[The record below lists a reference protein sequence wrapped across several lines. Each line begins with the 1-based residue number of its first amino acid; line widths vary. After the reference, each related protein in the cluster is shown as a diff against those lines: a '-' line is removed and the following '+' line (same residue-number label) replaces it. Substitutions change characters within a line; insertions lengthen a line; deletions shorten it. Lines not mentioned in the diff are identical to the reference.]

1 MVKKILLGLLILF
14 VLIQFFGI
22 DTDLPASDPSHDFI
36 SVAKP
41 DAEVGTL
48 LQNACY
54 DCHSFKT
61 EYPWYSQVAPLSWW
75 IQDHILEGR
84 EHLNF
89 SEWTSYSASRAD
101 HKLEET
107 IEMIEEEE
115 MPLPSFTWA
124 HSEARLSDEQRKQL
138 IDWFSEYR
146 ETQREFPD
154 PAQNQD

>member
-1 MVKKILLGLLILF
+1 MVKKILLALLILF

-22 DTDLPASDPSHDFI
+22 DTELPASDPSADFI
-36 SVAKP
+36 TVAQP
-41 DAEVGTL
+41 HSEVTAL
-48 LQNACY
+48 LQDACY
-54 DCHSFKT
+54 DCHSFKS

-101 HKLEET
+101 HKLEEI
-107 IEMIEEEE
+107 IEMVEEEE

-124 HSEARLSDEQRKQL
+124 HPEARLSNEQRKQL
-138 IDWFSEYR
+138 IDWFTNYR
-146 ETQREFPD
+146 AVMADSVSASSPD
-154 PAQNQD
+154 D